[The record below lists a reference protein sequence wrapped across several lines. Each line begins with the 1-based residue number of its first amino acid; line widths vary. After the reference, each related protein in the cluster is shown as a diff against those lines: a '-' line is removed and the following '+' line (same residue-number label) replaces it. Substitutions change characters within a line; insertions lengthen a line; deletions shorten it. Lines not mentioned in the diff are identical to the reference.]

1 MEEKEELTVEEMK
14 DLISVAK
21 VLPEILN
28 EIEQIKISFS
38 LFKQSLTEKF
48 TENSKIV
55 EEYIKQV
62 NQYSEKVDKFLLAS
76 EEIKKSFDKKMAET
90 LKLNIKDQAPIVKQP
105 VIQPK
110 KEETK
115 KKEKDPEKEKIK
127 EYGLKLL
134 EEKKGRSFR
143 MLTLINVKQAFHI
156 DDETA
161 QKVLDYLK
169 ARGVYNPYS
178 KRLTFK

>member
-1 MEEKEELTVEEMK
+1 MEEKEELSVEEMK

-21 VLPEILN
+21 VLPEILK
-28 EIEQIKISFS
+28 EIEQIKASFS
-38 LFKQSLTEKF
+38 LFQQSLSEKF
-48 TENSKIV
+48 TANSKTI

-62 NQYSEKVDKFLLAS
+62 NEFSAKIENLIASNEEVKKGLEKKL
-76 EEIKKSFDKKMAET
+76 AET
-90 LKLNIKDQAPIVKQP
+90 LKKNIKEAVPLVKP
-105 VIQPK
+105 TPIQPP
-110 KEETK
+110 KEDQK

-169 ARGVYNPYS
+169 ARGVYNPDS

>member
-1 MEEKEELTVEEMK
+1 MK

-38 LFKQSLTEKF
+38 LFKQSLIEKF

-55 EEYIKQV
+55 ENYIKQV
-62 NQYSEKVDKFLLAS
+62 NQYSEKVDKFLIVS

-90 LKLNIKDQAPIVKQP
+90 LKQNIKEQATIIKQQAA
-105 VIQPK
+105 QPK
-110 KEETK
+110 KEEAK

-169 ARGVYNPYS
+169 ARGVYNPDS